1 MPDPSTAGPRF
12 LDELPGFP
20 ADLPGPAHWEDRY
33 PPRGLPEGA
42 QVTRFSPS
50 PTGFLHI
57 GGVYTA
63 MIDSDIARHS
73 GGSYLL
79 RIEDTDQARLV
90 EGAVSQFD
98 EAFSYFDVVPT
109 EGERGGAYG
118 PYVQSQRADIYL
130 TYVRELLRAG
140 LAYPCFATREELA
153 EIAAQ
158 QRTAGA
164 LPGYYGRWA
173 VWRDAPADR
182 VAQRLAAGDPYVVRF
197 RSPAAAGQ
205 RVTFTD
211 AIRGELVQD
220 DNRNDAVI
228 LKSSDQQPR
237 LPTYH
242 FAHAVDDHLMRISL
256 VIRGEEWLSSVPLH
270 LQLFDALGF
279 ERIQYAHLALLMKQD
294 GSSRR
299 KLSKRKDPE
308 ASVTFYIQ
316 QGYPAEAVQY
326 YLRGL
331 ANGRLAELPLPQA
344 LATPIRLADCG
355 TAGPLVDLVKL
366 DDIGADFIATLKAA
380 DVLTRLRSWAQAH
393 DPGLAEVLDAEQD
406 LALRALAIEREG
418 TGNPRKDLRKWSDFR
433 PVYEYFF
440 SELFT
445 LVTDAGDARF
455 GGLAPE
461 LVRELAAGFAD
472 GYQPPVPDD
481 EWFGQI
487 RDLAGRLGFAPN
499 QKAYKQDPAAY
510 VGSIRDASQVIRV
523 LLTGSGR
530 SPDLAAVAAVLG
542 RDEVLRRV
550 RVVLPAS

>member
-211 AIRGELVQD
+211 AIRGELVQ
-220 DNRNDAVI
+220 
-228 LKSSDQQPR
+228 
-237 LPTYH
+237 
-242 FAHAVDDHLMRISL
+242 
-256 VIRGEEWLSSVPLH
+256 
-270 LQLFDALGF
+270 
-279 ERIQYAHLALLMKQD
+279 
-294 GSSRR
+294 
-299 KLSKRKDPE
+299 
-308 ASVTFYIQ
+308 
-316 QGYPAEAVQY
+316 
-326 YLRGL
+326 
-331 ANGRLAELPLPQA
+331 
-344 LATPIRLADCG
+344 
-355 TAGPLVDLVKL
+355 
-366 DDIGADFIATLKAA
+366 
-380 DVLTRLRSWAQAH
+380 
-393 DPGLAEVLDAEQD
+393 
-406 LALRALAIEREG
+406 
-418 TGNPRKDLRKWSDFR
+418 
-433 PVYEYFF
+433 
-440 SELFT
+440 
-445 LVTDAGDARF
+445 
-455 GGLAPE
+455 
-461 LVRELAAGFAD
+461 
-472 GYQPPVPDD
+472 
-481 EWFGQI
+481 
-487 RDLAGRLGFAPN
+487 
-499 QKAYKQDPAAY
+499 
-510 VGSIRDASQVIRV
+510 
-523 LLTGSGR
+523 
-530 SPDLAAVAAVLG
+530 
-542 RDEVLRRV
+542 
-550 RVVLPAS
+550 